1 MATTPHIAVTGS
13 TGTLG
18 SLVAKNLADRSI
30 AQRLLVRDTARAP
43 QLPLATA
50 SAFDYADRTASVK
63 ALEGIE
69 VLFMVSAP
77 ESDHRMDLHATF
89 IDAAAAA
96 GVQHIVY
103 TSFTAAAPDAE
114 FTLAREHYAT
124 EEYLR
129 SSGLRFTSLRDS
141 FYQDFLPDLVGEDG
155 VIRGPAGTG
164 HFAPVT
170 RADVA
175 RTAATV
181 LASASEHAS
190 ATYELTGPQSLS
202 MADVAR
208 MLGAERGQAVAFHDE
223 TIDEAYASRA
233 SYGAPQ
239 WQLDAWVST
248 YTAIA
253 SNAMAKVSDHIEII
267 TGSAPMSFQ
276 DYLRK

>member
-1 MATTPHIAVTGS
+1 MDTTPHIAVTGS
-13 TGTLG
+13 TGALG

-50 SAFDYADRTASVK
+50 SVFDYADRAASIK

-77 ESDHRMDLHATF
+77 ESDHRLDLHATF
-89 IDAAAAA
+89 IDAAVAA
-96 GVQHIVY
+96 GVHHIVY

-129 SSGLRFTSLRDS
+129 SSGLRFTFLRDS

-181 LASASEHAS
+181 LASAPEHAS
-190 ATYELTGPQSLS
+190 ATYELTGPQSLN

-223 TIDEAYASRA
+223 TIEEAYASRA